1 MSALEVKRA
10 FIYVLPQ
17 RRARLGS
24 GEAALLLSQSV
35 CGGSPS
41 SLSLAVSIAMRMS
54 ASARVRFSLN
64 ASQLRRRRAQVFSAL
79 PPARLSLARRQS
91 LLVACGGILGYA
103 AFGLLGWRKK
113 RLIRF

>member
-1 MSALEVKRA
+1 MHLSHVRYWHKADIGFRGPMSALEVKRA
-10 FIYVLPQ
+10 FIVLPQ

-64 ASQLRRRRAQVFSAL
+64 ASS
-79 PPARLSLARRQS
+79 S
-91 LLVACGGILGYA
+91 
-103 AFGLLGWRKK
+103 
-113 RLIRF
+113 

>member
-1 MSALEVKRA
+1 MSAIGTKQTSVCVGPMSALEVKRA
-10 FIYVLPQ
+10 FIVLPQ

-24 GEAALLLSQSV
+24 GEGLAALLLSQRV

-64 ASQLRRRRAQVFSAL
+64 ASS
-79 PPARLSLARRQS
+79 S
-91 LLVACGGILGYA
+91 
-103 AFGLLGWRKK
+103 
-113 RLIRF
+113 